1 MPNCFI
7 ADLYLKVQ
15 SDCALPADAGS
26 PATASTSPA
35 CSAVLLHCRVRTL
48 QSRLLLLSQPSA
60 VARLYRVDGVL
71 VVGQE
76 GEEEPGVGGEVN
88 PVPRHQLAHSDRLAR
103 SSNSGRES

>member
-1 MPNCFI
+1 M
-7 ADLYLKVQ
+7 
-15 SDCALPADAGS
+15 
-26 PATASTSPA
+26 
-35 CSAVLLHCRVRTL
+35 
-48 QSRLLLLSQPSA
+48 
-60 VARLYRVDGVL
+60 ARLYRVDGVL